1 MENKDYIEEF
11 IIENREHFN
20 MEEPPEGHFER
31 FQSRLNKESKVKRF
45 NWQTVWKVAAIVV
58 FVFLAVNQA
67 RIWITP
73 KTAQPVSLSS
83 ISPEYAE
90 VEIYYTNA
98 IRTGIDN
105 LNSLTRAGVISEE
118 ENSVMQQEFKEFEKR
133 YASIQEDLKAN
144 PNDERVI
151 NAMIECYQT
160 KLSIIEM
167 ILNKLQEVKQLNSKS
182 HEAEI

>member
-1 MENKDYIEEF
+1 MEDRDYIEEF
-11 IIENREHFN
+11 ILENRENFDT
-20 MEEPPEGHFER
+20 EEPPEGHFER
-31 FQSRLNKESKVKRF
+31 FQSRLKEDSKGKRL
-45 NWQTVWKVAAIVV
+45 NWHSIWRIAAITV

-73 KTAQPVSLSS
+73 KTLQPVTLSS

-90 VEIYYTNA
+90 VEFYYTNA
-98 IRTGIDN
+98 INTGINN
-105 LNSLTRAGVISEE
+105 LNSLTRAGVMTEE
-118 ENSVMQQEFKEFEKR
+118 ENEMIRQEFREYEKR

-151 NAMIECYQT
+151 NAMIGYYQS
-160 KLSIIEM
+160 KLNIIEM
-167 ILNKLQEVKQLNSKS
+167 ILSKLQEVKQLKNKS